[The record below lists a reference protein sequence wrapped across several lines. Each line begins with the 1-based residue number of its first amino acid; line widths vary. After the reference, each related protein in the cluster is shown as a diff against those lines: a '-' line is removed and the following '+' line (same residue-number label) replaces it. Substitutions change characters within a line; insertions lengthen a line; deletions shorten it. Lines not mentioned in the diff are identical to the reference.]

1 MSSAAS
7 RGIAR
12 IMDVMVTSAIL
23 FCLTATPAFSDIDA
37 RKILEGVYEQDTS
50 RDTSMKAVFEI
61 FDRDGH
67 KTTKKFVL
75 FRLGSPGDS
84 KTLVRFTD
92 PAEIRGVTLLSY
104 NHKGDTDRQW
114 LYIPATQR
122 TRSVTPRE
130 RSEKF
135 AGTDFTYEDVEER
148 VLDDFHYRLVSENE
162 TIDGHKTYKV
172 EAKPVDEGRS
182 QYGHIYYW
190 VGQDVPVILHAEM
203 YDRDGKLVREL
214 HASALKKVS
223 GIWGARHVEMRSVA
237 EKTRTV
243 LTVDEAKFNQHLD
256 EKLFTAD
263 SLENTPSP
271 AKHVAPR

>member
-130 RSEKF
+130 RSERF

-148 VLDDFHYRLVSENE
+148 VLDDFYYRLLSENE
-162 TIDGHKTYKV
+162 TIDGYKTYKV
-172 EAKPVDEGRS
+172 EAKPVDEGWS

-190 VGQDVPVILHAEM
+190 VGQTVPVILHAEM

-223 GIWGARHVEMRSVA
+223 GIWGARHVEMQSVA

-271 AKHVAPR
+271 TKHIAPR

>member
-148 VLDDFHYRLVSENE
+148 VLDDFHYRLLSENE
-162 TIDGHKTYKV
+162 TIDGYKTYKV
-172 EAKPVDEGRS
+172 EAKPVDEGWS

-190 VGQDVPVILHAEM
+190 VGQTVPVILHAEM

-223 GIWGARHVEMRSVA
+223 GIWGARHVEMQSVA

-271 AKHVAPR
+271 TKHIAPR